1 MALVSLEKVISKR
14 QRDKAVQ
21 RFYDAYK
28 AQLKKR
34 YDDAVRLYHESID
47 CYPTAEAYTFLGWT
61 YSFLGELE
69 LAIDHCQK
77 AINLDPDFGN
87 SYNDIGAYLIAKG
100 DFDNALPY
108 LEQALSAKRYNAYH
122 FAHFNMGR
130 VYEHK
135 GDLLNAYRHY
145 REALTLEPRYWIAHK
160 GLQRVSLVVNGNRPA
175 PSPEKIQN
183 N

>member
-1 MALVSLEKVISKR
+1 MVLVSLEKIITQRK
-14 QRDKAVQ
+14 RDKAVA

-34 YDDAVRLYHESID
+34 YADAVRLYHESID

-61 YSFLGELE
+61 YSFMGELE
-69 LAIDHCQK
+69 TAIDHCRR
-77 AINLDPDFGN
+77 AIDLDPEFGN

-108 LEQALSAKRYNAYH
+108 LEQAIVAKRYNAYH
-122 FAHFNMGR
+122 FAHFNIAR
-130 VYEHK
+130 VYEHR

-145 REALTLEPRYWIAHK
+145 RAALDLEPRYGIAHK
-160 GLQRVSLVVNGNRPA
+160 GLQRIGLVINGARRTPL
-175 PSPEKIQN
+175 PHKVQN